1 MNDELLAD
9 LERLLTRSQF
19 EVIRL
24 RYVEGVRCDRLVGE
38 HLGIGR
44 AAVTRRRNRALERI
58 RRAGLVNL

>member
-1 MNDELLAD
+1 MNEEMLAEL
-9 LERLLTRSQF
+9 EELLTRNQF

-58 RRAGLVNL
+58 READLLN